1 MDTTSIILKTDQLGR
16 VRTPPDRREALLAEF
31 ARSGLPA
38 TKFAALAGVRYQTFA
53 TWVQRSRRGKK
64 VRRSLRRSK
73 VRLVEAMVPARCEI
87 HATSSACALSVHL
100 ASGVRLEIAHE
111 SQARLAAALLKALE
125 SARPC

>member
-16 VRTPPDRREALLAEF
+16 VRTPPDRKDALLAEF

-64 VRRSLRRSK
+64 ARRSPRRK
-73 VRLVEAMVPARCEI
+73 KLRLVEAIVPTRREV
-87 HATSSACALSVHL
+87 HATPPAGALSVHL
-100 ASGVRLEIAHE
+100 ACGMRLEITHE
-111 SQARLAAALLKALE
+111 SQARLAAVLLKALE
-125 SARPC
+125 AARSC